1 MSQLNQKNQLK
12 QFNPLHILIVVLFV
26 IILLQRGCKNT
37 EPQIIT
43 KIDTVTQVK
52 YEHIV
57 EYGHSK
63 PRYIKGE
70 RDTIVET
77 KIEYVLS
84 EEDYG
89 IVQKLDTL
97 IELYS
102 MKNIYLDSIKVD
114 TFGYIKI
121 TDTVQENKFLGRSFV
136 TNITIPEKTITTTK
150 TITLPPVRQF
160 YIGGGLMGNRLSL
173 INSASAG
180 LLYKDKQDRIFGAS
194 VGWNGQLSYGI
205 SSYWKIKL

>member
-1 MSQLNQKNQLK
+1 MKKLK
-12 QFNPLHILIVVLFV
+12 KINPLYILILLLFI
-26 IILLQRGCKNT
+26 IILLQRGCGNT
-37 EPQIIT
+37 KAPEIIT
-43 KIDTVTQVK
+43 KTDTFTQVMYK
-52 YEHIV
+52 HIV
-57 EYGHSK
+57 EYGVSK
-63 PRYIKGE
+63 PRFIKGE
-70 RDTIVET
+70 RDTIIET
-77 KIEYVLS
+77 EIEYVLS

-89 IVQKLDTL
+89 LLEQFDTL
-97 IELYS
+97 NQMFS

-136 TNITIPEKTITTTK
+136 TNITVPEKTITTTK

-160 YIGGGLMGNRLSL
+160 YIGVGLMGNRFSL

-180 LLYKDKQDRIFGAS
+180 ILYKDKQDRIFGAS

-205 SSYWKIKL
+205 SSYWKIKIN

>member
-1 MSQLNQKNQLK
+1 MKKLK
-12 QFNPLHILIVVLFV
+12 KINPLHILILVLFI
-26 IILLQRGCKNT
+26 IILLQRGCGNT
-37 EPQIIT
+37 KPPQIIT
-43 KIDTVTQVK
+43 QIDTVTQVK

-57 EYGHSK
+57 EHGHSK

-89 IVQKLDTL
+89 IVERLDTL
-97 IELYS
+97 IQLYS

-180 LLYKDKQDRIFGAS
+180 LLYKDKQDRIFGVSIGAAS
-194 VGWNGQLSYGI
+194 GQLSYGV

>member
-1 MSQLNQKNQLK
+1 MIQLK
-12 QFNPLHILIVVLFV
+12 QFNLLHVLVVVLFI
-26 IILLQRGCKNT
+26 IILLQRGCGNT
-37 EPQIIT
+37 KPQIIT

-52 YEHIV
+52 YERII

-63 PRYIKGE
+63 PRYIKGI

-89 IVQKLDTL
+89 IAERLDTL

-150 TITLPPVRQF
+150 TITLPPVRQL

-180 LLYKDKQDRIFGAS
+180 LLYKDRQDRIFGAS
-194 VGWNGQLSYGI
+194 VGWNGQLSYGV